1 MCVAQFNRPLRQV
14 RQLAGNLAQ
23 ERKEFRARQVNSS
36 DWEITV
42 IFSFVPDATEWRSAN
57 ALAAFSLAKER
68 GAVCR
73 RKREVGLRKERFCC
87 PGW

>member
-1 MCVAQFNRPLRQV
+1 MCVAQFNRPYRRV
-14 RQLAGNLAQ
+14 RQLAGNPAQ
-23 ERKEFRARQVNSS
+23 ECKEFGARQVNSS

-57 ALAAFSLAKER
+57 ALAAFTGEGAKGGMQKEAGSR
-68 GAVCR
+68 I
-73 RKREVGLRKERFCC
+73 EKERFCC